1 MSAELFLG
9 VDIGT
14 TVTKATIVD
23 SAGSVI
29 ASSLRIHEG
38 IRRRPGWHEHDPEEH
53 WWRPF
58 VELCRDL
65 QRQLGDRFA
74 QVGGIAASGL
84 FPAFLPTDES
94 GRALTAAILYDDDRS
109 AKIAHDLRDELGA
122 RLYGN
127 ELIPR
132 GLWFQSHA
140 PEIWAATRRIF
151 SAHSYLVYRL
161 TGAYFTDTINA
172 FVAGDVFDPGRGE
185 WKQDKLARYGYSP
198 DLLPSI
204 CAPSAVV
211 GRVGPEQAR
220 LLGLRSG
227 VPVLGGTG
235 DTPMS
240 LLGSGACRRGDVLVN
255 YGSVGVMVGLTEDIE
270 HTLDSV
276 TLGDKGIGFQNLMI
290 LNQFGRQLDH
300 LVVILGGGDD
310 LESARARLEVASE
323 KLSPTAERVLFRTYL
338 PAVSKDLVMTTD
350 PLADIVGLRFASSA
364 AEIYRS
370 ALECFG
376 FEVRRAL
383 GTHRPQYLCA
393 NGGGARSN
401 LWRSIVTDIVA
412 VPQCFIED
420 GAGAYGT
427 ALLAGHGC
435 NRIDIHD
442 ALSRARSGALW
453 VTPDDRRV
461 GPYETRFHEY
471 LGT

>member
-1 MSAELFLG
+1 MSVELFLG

-23 SAGSVI
+23 SNGALV
-29 ASSLRIHEG
+29 ASSLRAREG

-58 VELCRDL
+58 VELCQDL
-65 QRQLGDRFA
+65 RHQLGDRFA
-74 QVGGIAASGL
+74 QVAGIAASGL

-94 GRALTAAILYDDDRS
+94 GRPLTAAVLYDDDRS
-109 AKIAHDLRDELGA
+109 AQIAHELRDELGT

-132 GLWFQSHA
+132 GLWFQSQE
-140 PEIWAATRRIF
+140 PQVWAATRRIF
-151 SAHSYLVYRL
+151 SAHSYLAYRL
-161 TGAYFTDTINA
+161 SGAYFTDTINA
-172 FVAGDVFDPGRGE
+172 FVAGDVFDQDRGE
-185 WKQDKLARYGYSP
+185 WKQQKLAHYGYSP
-198 DLLPSI
+198 GLLPPI
-204 CAPSAVV
+204 CAPSAIV
-211 GRVGPEQAR
+211 GEVEPEPAR

-227 VPVLGGTG
+227 VPVIGGTG

-276 TLGDKGIGFQNLMI
+276 ILGDKGLGFQNLMI

-300 LVVILGGGDD
+300 LVTILGGGDG
-310 LESARARLEVASE
+310 LESARVKLEEAADE
-323 KLSPTAERVLFRTYL
+323 LSPTAERVLFRTYL
-338 PAVSKDLVMTTD
+338 PTVSKDLVMTTD

-383 GTHRPQYLCA
+383 EKRRPQYLCA
-393 NGGGARSN
+393 NGGGARSA
-401 LWRSIVTDIVA
+401 LWRSIVTDIVG
-412 VPQCFIED
+412 VPQCLIE
-420 GAGAYGT
+420 GGTGAYGT
-427 ALLAGHGC
+427 ALLAGYGC
-435 NRIDIHD
+435 NRIDIRD
-442 ALSRARSGALW
+442 ALSRARAGAEW
-453 VTPDDRRV
+453 VTPDVRWG